1 MLSEDFVCPEAAFEE
16 LDLLEGLLEPVL
28 EEPPLTDALSSADD
42 EATLPPEEEA
52 DAAASE
58 EVDDA
63 AVSGEA
69 EEAEPLPDPEAPSSA
84 FSAASAEPTPSSSCA
99 SEPFWESS
107 VFASACTGSVPAYT
121 MEVYPSIW
129 PTFSSMEDAATF
141 HECPATIYQAIPNV
155 LSTIRRRNTPS
166 ACFSRVPLDIGSSIV
181 NAPQTARTPPAHAQS
196 LQKSLR

>member
-16 LDLLEGLLEPVL
+16 LDLLEGVLEPVL
-28 EEPPLTDALSSADD
+28 EEPPLTDAFSSADD

-58 EVDDA
+58 EVGDA
-63 AVSGEA
+63 EV
-69 EEAEPLPDPEAPSSA
+69 LPDPEAPSSA

-107 VFASACTGSVPAYT
+107 VLASACTGSVPAYT